1 MTKKTKPKP
10 AVAVAAAATLA
21 SGELSQSLD
30 QLQYEANSWAEQV
43 EQHAYRAVEAG
54 IECGRRLVAIKAR
67 LGHGKWNHWI
77 GQSFDYDARTAQRY
91 MSLAEYAGEIAN
103 QPTITRALAV
113 IADIREEERAAEG
126 KPSRRQPEPAAA
138 REEAAQDAF
147 DRTFGAEA
155 LGRHIDA
162 VDPDEIGDDEPEP
175 ERDEQPRP
183 TIATVS
189 EASRKPAAVQDRSE
203 WIAPVDRVVAGTIS
217 VAGKLRSWSV
227 EPDCLYWISED
238 GIEQESDPLQL
249 LQYIVNLLSEAE
261 GSERQRVAAACRRV
275 ADVIEGGLSDEV
287 ADQKKAGPENSRKH
301 SGFSSGCRAGLSG
314 KTRISASGAA
324 VQ

>member
-1 MTKKTKPKP
+1 MAKSKPKP

-30 QLQYEANSWAEQV
+30 QLQYEANSWAESV
-43 EQHAYRAVEAG
+43 ERHAFRAVEAG

-77 GQSFDYDARTAQRY
+77 GSSFDYDLRTAQRY

-126 KPSRRQPEPAAA
+126 KPSRRQSEPAAA
-138 REEAAQDAF
+138 REKEAQEAF
-147 DRTFGAEA
+147 DRTYSAEA

-162 VDPDEIGDDEPEP
+162 GDPDEEEEIEEAEEP

-183 TIATVS
+183 TIAKVTV
-189 EASRKPAAVQDRSE
+189 ASRKPEQAEPVKIKAPQLLPEADEGEPEVLAPELIIEGTLHMFRG
-203 WIAPVDRVVAGTIS
+203 PVDFAAEVDR
-217 VAGKLRSWSV
+217 
-227 EPDCLYWISED
+227 LYWIGLD
-238 GIEQESDPLQL
+238 GIEQENDPLQL
-249 LQYIVNLLSEAE
+249 LEYIRNLVSEE
-261 GSERQRVAAACRRV
+261 MPERRAAVVAALRAV
-275 ADVIEGGLSDEV
+275 ADEIEED
-287 ADQKKAGPENSRKH
+287 
-301 SGFSSGCRAGLSG
+301 
-314 KTRISASGAA
+314 
-324 VQ
+324 